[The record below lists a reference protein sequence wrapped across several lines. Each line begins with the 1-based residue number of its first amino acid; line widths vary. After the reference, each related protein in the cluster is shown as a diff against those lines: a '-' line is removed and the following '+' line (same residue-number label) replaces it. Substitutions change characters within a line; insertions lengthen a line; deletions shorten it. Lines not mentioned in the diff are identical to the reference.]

1 MATMTIRVEVPEEL
15 SELGDSHEELAMR
28 AQRSLV
34 LDLLRDG
41 MIGQARAARLLG
53 ITRWDILDL
62 MARYRIPSGPLT
74 AEEVD
79 RDLANARPGAVL
91 GRADAGR

>member
-1 MATMTIRVEVPEEL
+1 MVTITIQVEVPEEL
-15 SELGDSHEELAMR
+15 SELGDSPEELVVR

-41 MIGQARAARLLG
+41 KIGQGRAARLLG

-74 AEEVD
+74 GEEVD
-79 RDLANARPGAVL
+79 RDLANARPGANL